1 MIYKLIKHYKI
12 LFRILNQSK
21 EIKRINE
28 YKNYSLHKILKAFN
42 KVKYSN
48 FNVNEINS
56 FKECETY
63 RQFSLENKNLI
74 SYEVFG
80 INKKEMVKNICRK
93 GASKIKFCQ
102 LIYCI
107 INKLN
112 SSSVLEIGT
121 NVGVS
126 GSYIL
131 KALQNQTGGKFI
143 TMEGIPEL
151 CKISSKQFSSISD
164 NKNYEI
170 IEGLYDFTFPIL
182 LKKNYLFDFI
192 FIDGNHKKKSTVDY
206 FNLLKNKI
214 SKNTIFIFDDINWSK
229 GMKKAWNI
237 IINDD
242 DVNYSIDLYQQGIVI
257 IDKNDSN
264 KNVNFKLHLSY

>member
-1 MIYKLIKHYKI
+1 MINKLIKHHKI

-21 EIKRINE
+21 EIKRISE
-28 YKNYSLHKILKAFN
+28 YKNNSLHKILKAYN

-48 FNVNEINS
+48 FSINEINS

-63 RQFSLENKNLI
+63 RQFSLKNETLI
-74 SYEVFG
+74 SYQIFG
-80 INKKEMVKNICRK
+80 INKKEMVKNVCKK

-107 INKLN
+107 IKNLN

-121 NVGVS
+121 NVGIS

-131 KALQNQTGGKFI
+131 KALQNQTGVKFI

-151 CKISSKQFSSISD
+151 CKISSKQFSSIVD
-164 NKNYEI
+164 NNSYEI
-170 IEGLYDFTFPIL
+170 KQGLYDYTFPIL
-182 LKKNYLFDFI
+182 LKENHLFDFI
-192 FIDGNHKKKSTVDY
+192 FIDGNHNKKSTLDY
-206 FNLLKNKI
+206 FNLLKEKI
-214 SKNTIFIFDDINWSK
+214 SNSSVFVFDDINWSK
-229 GMKKAWNI
+229 GMIKAWNI
-237 IINDD
+237 IKNDN

-264 KNVNFKLHLSY
+264 KNTKFKLHLSY